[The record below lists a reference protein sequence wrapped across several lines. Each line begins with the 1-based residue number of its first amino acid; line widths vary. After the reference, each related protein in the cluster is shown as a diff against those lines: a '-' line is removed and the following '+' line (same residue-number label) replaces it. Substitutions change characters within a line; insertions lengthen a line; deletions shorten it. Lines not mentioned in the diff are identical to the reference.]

1 MPNPKQTLQAIKAAR
16 EAYKAKFTPGFYHGS
31 PSNKIKAFDPNRKP
45 SPHGSSSWDENN
57 TPLGVTFISP
67 SPKFAESFLP
77 INAKTEYVNPPFKS
91 GATMY
96 PVSVNLGKH
105 FDYENPTTH
114 SLIEKYADNTIL
126 EDLLKKGDWA
136 SMENPAF
143 LKLLRE
149 QGYDTFATHEG
160 GVKNVGVFNPKNI
173 RGKFAEYNPEHA
185 ESADFMKAEG
195 GQINPIKTPR
205 EMMMEMA
212 GMPPHMAN
220 GGDPK
225 RKVASDVMSSA
236 VRAVKEYRRR
246 YGKNPSPQEMDEL
259 RRAVWESQQ
268 PRAPIVSDPQTMARA
283 NYLMANDPNYVAS
296 SPVTLG
302 GTNITRNFNPD
313 TSPDPFLYKSQFG
326 RKPKGSWA
334 PMEGIDINDPAVLG
348 QIERA
353 QAMGQGE
360 AHLGESLTPSAAF
373 FGDMARS
380 LENQALRSGKNSVI
394 DQLTKAFAE
403 KNGRPPNFDELNAIV
418 ADYNVLRHQH
428 GPMGASVVT
437 KRPKSRTGMQEY
449 VREARNEGIPEA
461 YVTQNRPANYSD
473 RLRAEL
479 QIAEGEIPARHVRS
493 EVAESAP
500 EASERSMR
508 ISYDED
514 GNPMVVQNFR
524 DGSLALPANQMRAD
538 MAVAGFDPYE
548 NALEQR
554 RLEKRAEA
562 ERMSRLAQREGKLS
576 KAFRYSLPLF
586 APGSVEAASEAAK
599 EGRPVEATL
608 HGTNAAAA
616 LAAMK
621 RKLMRPAVGVLGAT
635 AVPMSAT
642 DAYKRYQ
649 KGDTTGAIISGVETA
664 GNAMQML
671 PFLPA
676 QVAGTVLGMGAAG
689 VNAYRDTE

>member
-1 MPNPKQTLQAIKAAR
+1 ML
-16 EAYKAKFTPGFYHGS
+16 
-31 PSNKIKAFDPNRKP
+31 
-45 SPHGSSSWDENN
+45 
-57 TPLGVTFISP
+57 
-67 SPKFAESFLP
+67 
-77 INAKTEYVNPPFKS
+77 
-91 GATMY
+91 
-96 PVSVNLGKH
+96 
-105 FDYENPTTH
+105 
-114 SLIEKYADNTIL
+114 
-126 EDLLKKGDWA
+126 
-136 SMENPAF
+136 
-143 LKLLRE
+143 
-149 QGYDTFATHEG
+149 
-160 GVKNVGVFNPKNI
+160 
-173 RGKFAEYNPEHA
+173 
-185 ESADFMKAEG
+185 
-195 GQINPIKTPR
+195 NPIKTPR

-225 RKVASDVMSSA
+225 RKVSSDVMSSA

-380 LENQALRSGKNSVI
+380 LENQALRSGKNPVI

-479 QIAEGEIPARHVRS
+479 QIAEGEIPARRVRS
-493 EVAESAP
+493 EVAENAP
-500 EASERSMR
+500 EASERAMR

-599 EGRPVEATL
+599 EGRPVEAAL

-635 AVPMSAT
+635 TVPMSAT